1 MNAFVRLR
9 AFACAVNDPRVERTK
24 LHNLADM
31 IVIAIYALVCQ
42 ACGWLDIATTAKDR
56 INEIKIPLPN
66 GIPSHDTFGRVFRRI
81 NPDELQ
87 TAISGWFEGEWRILH
102 GEELSFK
109 GETVAMDGKTLRH
122 SFDTASG
129 LSPLHSI
136 SVFATEHMTV
146 LRQIFGR
153 TKDSEITQDVELLKQ
168 VDLEGAVVTADA
180 IACQK
185 KTVQQIIEGNGAD
198 YVVACKDNQPALFA
212 RMLEYFEDADKHP
225 ERYAMDSHSTT
236 DSGGHG
242 RIECR
247 SCTCIDVSMLDDEV
261 FSAWTGIRTI
271 ARISDIRD
279 DASGRKSPVR
289 YFICSLPCDA
299 REIMRRIRQHWLIEN
314 SLHHVLDVTCG
325 EDACRIRKGYGP
337 HNFAIMLRASLAR
350 IRNNMSSAGEPD
362 IATVRQAR
370 LKAMRNPEYAHRLFT
385 GEHN

>member
-1 MNAFVRLR
+1 MNAFIRLR
-9 AFACAVNDPRVERTK
+9 AFSCMITDPRVERTK
-24 LHNLADM
+24 IHNLADI
-31 IVIAIYALVCQ
+31 IVIALYAIVCN
-42 ACGWLDIATTAKDR
+42 ACGWLDIEKTAKDR
-56 INEIKIPLPN
+56 IDEIKISLPN

-87 TAISGWFEGEWRILH
+87 TAITGWFEGEWRILH
-102 GEELSFK
+102 GGELSFK
-109 GETVAMDGKTLRH
+109 GETAAMDGKTLKH

-153 TKDSEITQDVELLKQ
+153 AKDSEITQDVELLKQ

-185 KTVQQIIEGNGAD
+185 KTVLQIIEGSGAD
-198 YVVACKDNQPALFA
+198 YIIGCKDNQPSLFA
-212 RMLEYFEDADKHP
+212 RILDCFADADRNE
-225 ERYAMDSHSTT
+225 ERYVTSRAQTT

-247 SCTCIDVSMLDDEV
+247 ACACIDVPMLGDEI

-271 ARISDIRD
+271 VRIADIRD

-289 YFICSLPCDA
+289 YFISSLPCSAKD
-299 REIMRRIRQHWLIEN
+299 IMRRIRQHWRIEN
-314 SLHHVLDVTCG
+314 SLHYVLDVTCG
-325 EDACRIRKGYGP
+325 EDASRIRKDNGP
-337 HNFAIMLRASLAR
+337 HNFAILLRAALAC
-350 IRNNMSSAGEPD
+350 IRNNMPSAGEPG

-370 LKAMRNPEYAHRLFT
+370 LKAMRNPEYARRIFT